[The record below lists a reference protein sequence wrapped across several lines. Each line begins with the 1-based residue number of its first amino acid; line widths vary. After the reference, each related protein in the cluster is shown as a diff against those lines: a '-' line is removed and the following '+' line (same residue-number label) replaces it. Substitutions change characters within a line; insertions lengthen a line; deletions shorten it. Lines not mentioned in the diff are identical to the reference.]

1 MCQVVSIY
9 LKCNPKFYQ
18 YFSQCSRQDRDMG
31 FGGRGRGRGRGGPPG
46 PGRGGFIPRGRGR
59 GGGFGD
65 HGGQWGKA
73 KYKDQFI
80 LRLK

>member
-31 FGGRGRGRGRGGPPG
+31 FGGRGRGRGRGGPNLTN
-46 PGRGGFIPRGRGR
+46 
-59 GGGFGD
+59 D
-65 HGGQWGKA
+65 HN
-73 KYKDQFI
+73 F
-80 LRLK
+80 